1 MPDKTSIHLFKPL
14 GVRTLYLLILRRS
27 IFTFILVLILIGL
40 FLLSRFIPYEYTA
53 ILANAILTI
62 IVFLIISVVIT
73 FYLGWLE
80 YKHYGISIE
89 EKSFTVSTGMF
100 SEKEVGISYRFVQE
114 VRIERSIPDQV
125 FGVSNIVVLVLGEAQ
140 GMPFSEIS
148 KINMPYITK
157 STADEIQDHI
167 LNRAD
172 AIKVNDK

>member
-1 MPDKTSIHLFKPL
+1 MDDKTPIHLFKPL
-14 GVRTLYLLILRRS
+14 GLKTLYLLILKRG
-27 IFTFILVLILIGL
+27 TFIFVLLLILIGL
-40 FLLSRFIPYEYTA
+40 FLSSRFIPYQYTA
-53 ILANAILTI
+53 ILANVILTI
-62 IVFLIISVVIT
+62 VVILIVSIIII

-100 SEKEVGISYRFVQE
+100 SEKEVGVSYRFVQE

-172 AIKVNDK
+172 AVKVVDK